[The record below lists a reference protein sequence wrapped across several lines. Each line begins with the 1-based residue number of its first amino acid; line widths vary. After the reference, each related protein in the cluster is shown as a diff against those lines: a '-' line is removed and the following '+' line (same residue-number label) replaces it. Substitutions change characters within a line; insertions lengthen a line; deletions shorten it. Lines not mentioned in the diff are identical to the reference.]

1 MSLIHRKYCFLRAPW
16 VVMRVLIVFLL
27 LWGNTDHLGG
37 KGLLAYKEQSII
49 EGSQVRNLEV
59 REKTSNKQ
67 ECCSQTC
74 SPLSAQLFFFF
85 YTSYKLL
92 PGMLFPTVGWSV
104 PYQSI
109 IKKIPQR
116 HGQSQSEEG
125 NSSIEIPSSQV
136 HLHLWEVDKINYG
149 TGQRPKAEGVL
160 RDTFDIFFSFSPL
173 CFLPWLPPIN
183 GRDAIT
189 EVYVRKELRN

>member
-1 MSLIHRKYCFLRAPW
+1 MRENIEQAGMLLTDLLSLI
-16 VVMRVLIVFLL
+16 
-27 LWGNTDHLGG
+27 
-37 KGLLAYKEQSII
+37 
-49 EGSQVRNLEV
+49 
-59 REKTSNKQ
+59 
-67 ECCSQTC
+67 CS
-74 SPLSAQLFFFF
+74 AIFFF

-109 IKKIPQR
+109 INKIPQR

-149 TGQRPKAEGVL
+149 TGPRPKAEGVL

>member
-85 YTSYKLL
+85 LYILQTPARDAVSYS
-92 PGMLFPTVGWSV
+92 GMVCPV
-104 PYQSI
+104 SI
-109 IKKIPQR
+109 NNQENTP
-116 HGQSQSEEG
+116 ET
-125 NSSIEIPSSQV
+125 
-136 HLHLWEVDKINYG
+136 W
-149 TGQRPKAEGVL
+149 PKPIRGRQFL
-160 RDTFDIFFSFSPL
+160 NWDTFLSGASTFVGS
-173 CFLPWLPPIN
+173 WQN
-183 GRDAIT
+183 
-189 EVYVRKELRN
+189 